1 MNCDERGRGPGRAAR
16 RLKAIALAATLALGA
31 AGAGA
36 AALPALIQDA
46 MSADPAILEARA
58 NEEVAGTRL
67 ESTRAQHLPVLGLQA
82 GGNVA
87 DPDKYYSTPFRGAV
101 GKVNLYAAGAIDAAV
116 ERDELRLQTQRLRT
130 EETGE
135 KIAFEVA
142 SLYLQALAAEELLA
156 VEQANLARHQK
167 IIDDLEVI
175 VANDRGRRY
184 ELAQADSRALQVR
197 TRIAQLEKNRQVAL
211 SRLTRYTRQPVT
223 LANPFAD
230 DWQARL
236 PAGALTAT
244 HPALQA
250 LEREAQSVRADQSQL
265 AKSRWP
271 RIDLEAGVGNHSYAR
286 VVANWSFF
294 DRSADY
300 NVDSAAKQIVAA
312 ERRHDLMERE
322 LAELSDTAQA
332 DMAKSQLQIKA
343 AQAQIGASAE
353 VTRLYEM
360 QFKVGRRS
368 LIELV
373 NAYAEQASVEASRV
387 QAQADWRNAV
397 LSYLRA
403 HAALAGWAQ
412 SGR

>member
-1 MNCDERGRGPGRAAR
+1 MNCDERVCGLGRAAR

-101 GKVNLYAAGAIDAAV
+101 GKVNLYAAGAIDAAI

-236 PAGALTAT
+236 PAGALAAT

-322 LAELSDTAQA
+322 LTELSDTAQA

-387 QAQADWRNAV
+387 QAQADWRSAV
-397 LSYLRA
+397 LNYLRA

>member
-1 MNCDERGRGPGRAAR
+1 MTFEYR
-16 RLKAIALAATLALGA
+16 RQRLGNGGVATKRWLAALLLGWC
-31 AGAGA
+31 AGASLA
-36 AALPALIQDA
+36 DELPALIRDA
-46 MSADPAILEARA
+46 VAADPAILEARA
-58 NEEVAGTRL
+58 NEDVAGSRL

-82 GGNVA
+82 GGTVA
-87 DPDKYYSTPFRGAV
+87 DPDKFYSTPFRGAV
-101 GKVNLYAAGAIDAAV
+101 GRVNLYAAGAIDAAI
-116 ERDELRLQTQRLRT
+116 ERDELKLATQRLRT

-135 KIAFEVA
+135 KIATDVS
-142 SLYLQALAAEELLA
+142 SLYLQALVAQELLA
-156 VEQANLARHQK
+156 VETANLARHQK
-167 IIDDLEVI
+167 IIDDLAVI

-184 ELAQADSRALQVR
+184 ELTQAESRALQVR
-197 TRIAQLEKNRQVAL
+197 TRMAQLERNRQVAL
-211 SRLTRYTRQPVT
+211 SRLTRYTAKPVT
-223 LANPFAD
+223 LASPFAD
-230 DWQARL
+230 DWQTRL
-236 PAGALTAT
+236 PVGTLDAA

-250 LEREAQSVRADQSQL
+250 LEREAQAVRADQNQL

-312 ERRHDLMERE
+312 ERRHDLLQRE
-322 LAELSDTAQA
+322 LTEMSDTAQA
-332 DMAKSQLQIKA
+332 DMAKSQLQIQA

-353 VTRLYEM
+353 VARLYEM

-387 QAQADWRNAV
+387 QAQNDWRNAV

-403 HAALAGWAQ
+403 HAALEKWAQ
-412 SGR
+412 LGR